1 MFALAD
7 SRLFTTSEGFLVYV
21 MESVQTFYFILFYFN
36 KRKKKKERED
46 DKNI

>member
-36 KRKKKKERED
+36 KRKKKNRESY